1 MDAWRNSARST
12 AESNTPAARPHVPVH
27 GRHPRKAPPGALF
40 VFTPGWRIAV
50 AFLLFLVGPP
60 AALARTETATVR
72 HVVDGDS
79 VILADDR
86 KVRLIGINAPEFGKD
101 GAPDQPLA
109 VAARDRLQTLVQGRA
124 VQLVFESEIRDRHG
138 RWLAHVRL
146 KDGSPVEIELLKAGL
161 VWAVAIPPNTGEHVR
176 HRAAEA
182 EARRA
187 RRGVWGH
194 TYYVPRDPATL
205 TAADAGFQRVRG
217 RVTHVGSSRKY
228 VYLDIGPRFAVRIE
242 HADWARYF
250 NGRPQTWRGVELEAR
265 GWVADHNGR
274 LHMTI
279 GHPAMIERA
288 P

>member
-1 MDAWRNSARST
+1 MLAPLL
-12 AESNTPAARPHVPVH
+12 PAN
-27 GRHPRKAPPGALF
+27 
-40 VFTPGWRIAV
+40 
-50 AFLLFLVGPP
+50 
-60 AALARTETATVR
+60 ARTETATVR

-101 GAPDQPLA
+101 SAPDQPLA
-109 VAARDRLQTLVQGRA
+109 VTARDRLRTLVQGRA
-124 VQLVFESEIRDRHG
+124 VQLVFESELRDRHG
-138 RWLAHVRL
+138 RWLAHLLRM
-146 KDGSPVEIELLKAGL
+146 DGTRVETELLKAGL
-161 VWAVAIPPNTGEHVR
+161 VWAVAIPPNINEHVR

-182 EARRA
+182 EARSA

-194 TYYVPRDPATL
+194 SYYVPRDPATL

-228 VYLDIGPRFAVRIE
+228 VYLDIGPRFALRID
-242 HADWARYF
+242 HTDWAQYF
-250 NGRPQTWRGVELEAR
+250 RGRPQAWRGAEIEAR
-265 GWVADHNGR
+265 GWIADHNGR

-279 GHPAMIERA
+279 GHPAMIERM